1 MEQVLL
7 EVAVPVEVAAQRLAA
22 LEQLALRRG
31 PFPAYTPTYTL
42 AYTPSYTLAYTSRYT
57 RGLPPLPAPLGLVE
71 AEARRSAELQH
82 RLHLVRGRGRGR
94 IRVRVRR
101 VLGLS

>member
-7 EVAVPVEVAAQRLAA
+7 EVAVPVEVAAQRLAT

-31 PFPAYTPTYTL
+31 PFPAYNPAYTL

-57 RGLPPLPAPLGLVE
+57 RGERYTLGTNPTITLPQPYPNPTKAIPHHTLHHITWLISTLG
-71 AEARRSAELQH
+71 
-82 RLHLVRGRGRGR
+82 
-94 IRVRVRR
+94 
-101 VLGLS
+101 

>member
-1 MEQVLL
+1 MEEVLL
-7 EVAVPVEVAAQRLAA
+7 EVAVPVEVAAQRLAP

-31 PFPAYTPTYTL
+31 PFPAYNPAYTL

-57 RGLPPLPAPLGLVE
+57 RGLPPLPLGLVE

-82 RLHLVRGRGRGR
+82 RLHLVRGRGRG
-94 IRVRVRR
+94 
-101 VLGLS
+101 